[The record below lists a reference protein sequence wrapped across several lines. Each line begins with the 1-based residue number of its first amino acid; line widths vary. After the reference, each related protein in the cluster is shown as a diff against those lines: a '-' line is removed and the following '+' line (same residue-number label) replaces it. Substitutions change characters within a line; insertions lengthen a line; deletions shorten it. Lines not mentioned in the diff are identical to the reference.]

1 MSVNKS
7 KLLSSNVNSVIKALL
22 QTMREELFSNSVN
35 HEIYVNVSLSNS
47 LVFTIIKIVIYIN

>member
-1 MSVNKS
+1 MNKS

-35 HEIYVNVSLSNS
+35 HEIYVNISLSNS